1 MAGYFAIFLV
11 LLTLASGLVWLL
23 DALVLAPKRQQKLA
37 LAQSAAGGGSL
48 PEEAGAELLKE
59 PQQMTLIQ

>member
-48 PEEAGAELLKE
+48 PEEAGASC
-59 PQQMTLIQ
+59 